1 MRNRVKPVKVL
12 VNSDDWLEV
21 VVDGEERRARTS
33 QVRLVE
39 EVLDLVAEMIERMVA
54 LVQEASVKLIANVR
68 RDVRPLV
75 GRVLVITQA
84 NVATT
89 TTGGCTRR
97 VS

>member
-12 VNSDDWLEV
+12 VNSGDWLEV

-54 LVQEASVKLIANVR
+54 LMQEASVKFIANVR

-84 NVATT
+84 NAATT
-89 TTGGCTRR
+89 TSGCTRQ